1 MMKGMKTATDGPTN
15 PKPLKPLP
23 ETEKKMKGL
32 TRKDFGNL
40 LKRAIT
46 PHAPKPSPKQT

>member
-1 MMKGMKTATDGPTN
+1 MSYHQSMKPATEGPT
-15 PKPLKPLP
+15 KPLKPLP

-32 TRKDFGNL
+32 TRKDFANL